1 MIGAAVLAGVARHR
15 IVVELDGRA
24 PLGVL
29 ELLEPCLNTG
39 ALRITPGRDDY
50 KLTLFCDRLDL
61 AMVLEQLGAAEAS
74 GEGTVN
80 GRIPLHW
87 SDGSLTFDRGFLFS
101 TPGKT
106 GTIRLGGTQSLLT
119 ALPPGTPQHAQLDIA
134 TEALKD
140 YTYKWARLY
149 LESEDRDLLL
159 KLQFDGKPN
168 RLLPFA
174 YDTGLGRFKRVSGEG
189 EADFTGISIDL
200 NFRSPLNEILRY
212 RKIFNQN

>member
-1 MIGAAVLAGVARHR
+1 
-15 IVVELDGRA
+15 
-24 PLGVL
+24 
-29 ELLEPCLNTG
+29 
-39 ALRITPGRDDY
+39 
-50 KLTLFCDRLDL
+50 
-61 AMVLEQLGAAEAS
+61 
-74 GEGTVN
+74 
-80 GRIPLHW
+80 
-87 SDGSLTFDRGFLFS
+87 
-101 TPGKT
+101 
-106 GTIRLGGTQSLLT
+106 
-119 ALPPGTPQHAQLDIA
+119 LDIA

-212 RKIFNQN
+212 RTIFNQN